1 MAREYEDELEFFSF
15 LPSDFHMELYQG
27 ISRIIV
33 SSLDGSDSIRGR
45 IDKIETSLQKN
56 MLIFERFTLR
66 NIFTFP
72 DDFVYVR
79 RATHMHPPSPQY
91 LKERIFNL
99 SLKKTELAAAKESLY
114 QKEAWNNELSQ
125 KYKSI
130 QEIPDITPII
140 EGVSELNILMRET
153 RGIKNK
159 YIKGQPHHRP
169 PKKELEEEIRK
180 NECEDLE
187 RRIPLSILTSLEK
200 IL

>member
-27 ISRIIV
+27 ISRAVV
-33 SSLDGSDSIRGR
+33 SSLDGSDNIRGR
-45 IDKIETSLQKN
+45 IDRIETALQKN

-72 DDFVYVR
+72 SDFVYGR
-79 RATHMHPPSPQY
+79 KATNIPPPTPKH
-91 LKERIFNL
+91 LKERIFDL
-99 SLKKTELAAAKESLY
+99 TIKKTELSAAKETLQ
-114 QKEAWNNELSQ
+114 QKEAWNNELSSNYE
-125 KYKSI
+125 KI
-130 QEIPDITPII
+130 QEIPDLSSII
-140 EGVSELNILMRET
+140 EGVSELNHLMRGA

-159 YIKGQPHHRP
+159 YIQGQQTYRP

-187 RRIPLSILTSLEK
+187 RRIPIGILSSLEK